1 MSHCFHYEFYF
12 HVDCLDYLFH
22 DLHLTQTNQN
32 DHNFGHCCCICHLS
46 VVYDMVCI

>member
-12 HVDCLDYLFH
+12 HVDCLDYLVH

-32 DHNFGHCCCICHLS
+32 DHNFGHCCCMCHLS
-46 VVYDMVCI
+46 IVYDMVCI